1 LCGWAKHFQRC
12 ISLRSAW
19 RKGSGRREK
28 LEVPSDA
35 AKGGEVTCYDCE
47 ADLLALGTLQGTIVV
62 WKLNRKGSKTLLSLQ
77 AVKSGRRVNK
87 VYVRH
92 NMVVAVQGGLLQV
105 HTTKP
110 SLALIYCKSLESPD
124 PEKLF
129 GGAESPS
136 NDPAFVPQLTKQ
148 QLEARY
154 LPRHLVT
161 YPGLDMTV
169 STKGKP
175 RLGLC
180 LTGERSAHLY
190 CLTTGSREGG
200 IAHAEG
206 EKIFKIG
213 LVHTQA
219 HSGLLYTVLQ
229 DLYGRYCGVM
239 HSCQGERLWRLELWS
254 VFDYDHSVFSVFTE
268 TGILIFGR
276 QAGSEGW
283 YPFVWQWQGWSY
295 DGVPSFAHALETEY
309 DMYLADCSQSALVT
323 PRAMSFLFTSR
334 DILVY
339 TQKGHRGVAAFA
351 HTWGPGVTGS
361 RLWRANCLGEVG
373 AMRTGGGSTGVPLVG
388 STVGQ
393 VVVTRQGTSLV
404 VRDLQNGRRLYDIEG
419 LPEEGALWGD
429 DEKVVIVPKLLEDGV
444 TLIQHWP
451 INLNS

>member
-1 LCGWAKHFQRC
+1 MDPLSLWFGNQEVVETLAQFLSEREVSALATSSSRWRSALNLESVWFRICKKRGWHELRQQEDDDVENGKVEDDASDLDPLCGWAKHFQRC

-28 LEVPSDA
+28 LEMPSDA
-35 AKGGEVTCYDCE
+35 VKGGEVTCYDCE

-62 WKLNRKGSKTLLSLQ
+62 WKLNRRGSNTLLSLQ

-276 QAGSEGW
+276 QAGSE
-283 YPFVWQWQGWSY
+283 V
-295 DGVPSFAHALETEY
+295 
-309 DMYLADCSQSALVT
+309 
-323 PRAMSFLFTSR
+323 
-334 DILVY
+334 
-339 TQKGHRGVAAFA
+339 
-351 HTWGPGVTGS
+351 
-361 RLWRANCLGEVG
+361 
-373 AMRTGGGSTGVPLVG
+373 
-388 STVGQ
+388 
-393 VVVTRQGTSLV
+393 
-404 VRDLQNGRRLYDIEG
+404 
-419 LPEEGALWGD
+419 
-429 DEKVVIVPKLLEDGV
+429 
-444 TLIQHWP
+444 
-451 INLNS
+451 

>member
-1 LCGWAKHFQRC
+1 MDPLSLWYGNQEVVETLAQFLSEREVSALASSSSRWRSALNLESIWFRICKKRGWDDLRQEDNDVDNEEVEEDASSELDPLCGWAKHFQRC
-12 ISLRSAW
+12 IGLRSAW
-19 RKGSGRREK
+19 RNGSGRREK
-28 LEVPSDA
+28 LEVPPDP
-35 AKGGEVTCYDCE
+35 AKGAEVTCYDCE

-62 WKLNRKGSKTLLSLQ
+62 WKLSRRGSNTLLSLQ
-77 AVKSGRRVNK
+77 AVKTGRRVNK

-129 GGAESPS
+129 GGVETPPD
-136 NDPAFVPQLTKQ
+136 DPAFVPQLTKQ
-148 QLEARY
+148 QLEVRY
-154 LPRHLVT
+154 LPRQLVT

-190 CLTTGSREGG
+190 CLTTGWREGG
-200 IAHAEG
+200 IVHAEG

-229 DLYGRYCGVM
+229 DPHGRYCGVM

-254 VFDYDHSVFSVFTE
+254 VFDYDHSVFSVFTQ

-276 QAGSEGW
+276 QAESE
-283 YPFVWQWQGWSY
+283 VQN
-295 DGVPSFAHALETEY
+295 
-309 DMYLADCSQSALVT
+309 
-323 PRAMSFLFTSR
+323 LF
-334 DILVY
+334 Y
-339 TQKGHRGVAAFA
+339 
-351 HTWGPGVTGS
+351 
-361 RLWRANCLGEVG
+361 
-373 AMRTGGGSTGVPLVG
+373 
-388 STVGQ
+388 
-393 VVVTRQGTSLV
+393 
-404 VRDLQNGRRLYDIEG
+404 
-419 LPEEGALWGD
+419 
-429 DEKVVIVPKLLEDGV
+429 
-444 TLIQHWP
+444 
-451 INLNS
+451 